1 METSGASKG
10 IEEGPEKN
18 VNIQPQEKEKRSK
31 PTVKME
37 GAAYS
42 SRGRNRPR
50 MA

>member
-1 METSGASKG
+1 MEISRAT
-10 IEEGPEKN
+10 N
-18 VNIQPQEKEKRSK
+18 EKEVHSEVNSK
-31 PTVKME
+31 TKPNNSTKHGTSTVKME